1 MKVIIT
7 GATGMIGKG
16 VLLECLDHEA
26 ISEVLVIGRNPVG
39 IDHPKL
45 TEQLHQDFAD
55 FTPLTESLV
64 GYDACYFCLGI
75 SAAGLSEE
83 QYRKITYDYTMAL
96 AEVLYKNNPEM
107 TFLYVSGQG
116 TDSAE
121 KSSMMWAR
129 VKGKTENDLLSMG
142 FRQAFMFRPGFIIP
156 LRGIKSR
163 TKAYQFMYDYFMW
176 LVRAVKA
183 IAPNSVVNTTQIGLA
198 MIQATLDGYEKNII
212 TAKDVIVL
220 AERQLAKS

>member
-39 IDHPKL
+39 INHPKL
-45 TEQLHQDFAD
+45 EEHLHQDFAD
-55 FTPLTESLV
+55 FTTLSESLT
-64 GYDACYFCLGI
+64 GYDACYYSLGI
-75 SAAGLSEE
+75 SSVGLNEE

-96 AEVLYKNNPEM
+96 AEVLYQNNPEM
-107 TFLYVSGQG
+107 TFIFVSGQG
-116 TDSAE
+116 TDSEE

-129 VKGKTENDLLSMG
+129 VKGKTENDLLQMG
-142 FRQAFMFRPGFIIP
+142 FRQAFMFRPGVLMP

-163 TKAYQFMYDYFMW
+163 AKGNQFFYNNFMW
-176 LVRAVKA
+176 LVRIVKA
-183 IAPNSVVNTTQIGLA
+183 VVPNYVVSTTQIGLA
-198 MIQATLDGYEKNII
+198 MIQATIDGYEKNII
-212 TAKDVIVL
+212 DPKDMIVL
-220 AERQLAKS
+220 AERQLAES